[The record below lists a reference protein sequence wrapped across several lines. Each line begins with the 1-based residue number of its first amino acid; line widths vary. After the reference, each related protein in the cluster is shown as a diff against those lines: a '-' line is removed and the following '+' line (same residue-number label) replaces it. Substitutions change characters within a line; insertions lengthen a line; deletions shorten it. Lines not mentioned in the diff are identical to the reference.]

1 MSRHRFVKRTAR
13 DLCLWFIWSLVFQF
27 IHQKSIKRHVNKL
40 SNVQFHGIL
49 KHLPSGFSLRVI
61 SIKIID
67 VGVDILRKSGK
78 FSNTEEVKRHP
89 LRVDI
94 VFLSS
99 GSICFSPLIIKGAQ
113 ITEVYEVTNFR
124 MIITVWNGSSP

>member
-1 MSRHRFVKRTAR
+1 MS
-13 DLCLWFIWSLVFQF
+13 FQF

-49 KHLPSGFSLRVI
+49 KHLASGFSLRVI

-78 FSNTEEVKRHP
+78 FSNIEEGKASFGGGYCFCYP
-89 LRVDI
+89 L
-94 VFLSS
+94 
-99 GSICFSPLIIKGAQ
+99 G
-113 ITEVYEVTNFR
+113 VYV
-124 MIITVWNGSSP
+124 SLP